1 MHSASTPWIQSRR
14 WDLAWLIGSAVLV
27 PAGLVLVWAG
37 APADAVNLGVT
48 ALVGGPH
55 VFSTL
60 LITYL
65 DPRFRRSHRLA
76 LGGTALLVPVGVV
89 TMTLLDFQAL
99 MSFFVFWASL
109 HVLQQNAYL
118 ADVYRCRAGRPEP
131 AASRMLD
138 YGVLFLSFYPLASYK
153 LVRGEF
159 TLGSIQVLIP
169 PFARAELTWWLAGAA
184 FAAALGAWLAK
195 TAWEARRGL
204 MNVPKTLLIGITVTV
219 AFLIPIAERGERLE
233 LAFQTVNAWH
243 SLQYLAIVWI
253 VLKIRRQRG
262 LLESP
267 FVARLAG
274 PGRAVWAFY
283 GLCLL
288 FTAGLLAVVFAL
300 VRFDPLG
307 LAREQYYYMTVLSAL
322 FVHYSLDSY
331 LFFAAGRDKVRPDA
345 IPLAAPAAV

>member
-1 MHSASTPWIQSRR
+1 MHSASAPWIQSRR
-14 WDLAWLIGSAVLV
+14 WDLTWLMGSALLV
-27 PAGLVLVWAG
+27 PAGLAVIWSG
-37 APADAVNLGVT
+37 APAEAVNLAVT

-55 VFSTL
+55 VFSTFL
-60 LITYL
+60 TTYL

-76 LGGTALLVPVGVV
+76 LGAAALLVPAGVV

-118 ADVYRCRAGRPEP
+118 ADVYRRRAGRPEP
-131 AASRMLD
+131 ALSRLLD
-138 YGVLFLSFYPLASYK
+138 YAVLFLSFYPLASYK
-153 LVRGEF
+153 LVREEF
-159 TLGSIQVLIP
+159 SLGSIRILIP
-169 PFARAELTWWLAGAA
+169 SFARTEATWWLAGAA
-184 FAAALGAWLAK
+184 FAAALAAWLAK
-195 TAWEARRGL
+195 TAWETRRGL
-204 MNVPKTLLIGITVTV
+204 FNVPKTLLISIALTV
-219 AFLIPIAERGERLE
+219 AFFIPAAERGERLE

-253 VLKIRRQRG
+253 VLKIRRERG

-288 FTAGLLAVVFAL
+288 FTAGLLGVVLAL
-300 VRFDPLG
+300 VRWDPLG

-322 FVHYSLDSY
+322 FVHYALDSY